1 MVISDLKVVSANIQV
16 DNSNQEEGKYKISAS
31 FRTSNGAIKG
41 IDSGMVIAKDK
52 NEHDASFY
60 KNIEFEDS
68 LHITYMG
75 EAANNVAVQC
85 EINQLINDFV
95 ALATTKAIEEA
106 AE

>member
-1 MVISDLKVVSANIQV
+1 MVLKDLKVVSANVQV
-16 DNSNQEEGKYKISAS
+16 DNSNQENGKYKISAS
-31 FRTSNGAIKG
+31 FRTKDGAIKG

-95 ALATTKAIEEA
+95 ALAMVKAVGEA